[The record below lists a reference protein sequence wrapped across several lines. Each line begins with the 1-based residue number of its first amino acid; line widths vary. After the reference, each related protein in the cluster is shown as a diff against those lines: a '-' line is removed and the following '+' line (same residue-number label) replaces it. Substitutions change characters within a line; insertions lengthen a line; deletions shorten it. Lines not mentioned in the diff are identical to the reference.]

1 MAGMTPQQFQAWLE
15 EGERLGR
22 LRGRVTDDGLPV
34 EPDGL
39 PTPQPLPGEGLEGVV
54 VTDDSGAISLDEFKA
69 AQSEMLAAPAPG
81 GGQSADPTAGLPRNA
96 AADQGGVW
104 NWVTGDSRRE
114 FDIPEL
120 APDLGAQMASSL
132 AFDDEGKQGILGK
145 MMADQNPTFTQDKFG
160 NSVVTFGAGP
170 NKGQSFYVNR
180 PGFSM
185 QDATTLGTNIA
196 MTAIP
201 GGLAARGAV
210 GLGLRGVTAV
220 GGSAALGAMAGE
232 TARQAGG
239 NALGD
244 ETRANNL
251 IPGVDLPELAM
262 AGLGEGVP
270 TGVAFDIT
278 NQMRPRGTPV
288 DIDQRIAQAADL
300 SDATGAR
307 FTRGQVLNTRD
318 ATTRMNNL
326 TGFRETSGVMDN
338 FLREQDAT
346 AQRLAD
352 DFIGNSAAPSP
363 VLLETEAKSA
373 AESVIK
379 SAKESRKAQGD
390 PLFTAALDGKP
401 DIDTTPLVS
410 QLETLSK
417 TTVKGVPFG
426 NKLKSTIDI
435 LKADDDW
442 LLNPRQIQ
450 SVRLS
455 ISDAIKEAERAGNNN
470 LAKQLIDVEDQM
482 TAFLD
487 LNAAGYKQA
496 NDVWKQLSVPVK
508 ELQDSAI
515 NDLAKL
521 DQFGLERFAER
532 VFGRSSTAR
541 QREFVK
547 QNLDK
552 VDPQTY
558 RRLAQSELERRMSLL
573 DDTELASGPRNI
585 PQQINKALFR
595 NPKEREMWKQ
605 AFPDMAD
612 QIDQLHEV
620 LNIFTRGRATG
631 SNTVDKAR
639 DAAEMSSRLDN
650 IRADN
655 GTTFLGFLKQVPAW
669 MARKSLGSVG
679 EARTAAKREAALAKE
694 LDNDFAAM
702 ADEFAEKVG
711 RTNTPQGRTV
721 SAFLQ
726 SLRQFAGSDPMPTE
740 EPAQA
745 GTGILT
751 E

>member
-1 MAGMTPQQFQAWLE
+1 MAGQSSFGMTDEEFRAWQE
-15 EGERLGR
+15 EGERIGQ
-22 LRGRVTDDGLPV
+22 LRGRVTDDGQPV
-34 EPDGL
+34 VEGEAD
-39 PTPQPLPGEGLEGVV
+39 TPS
-54 VTDDSGAISLDEFKA
+54 DGAISLDDFKA
-69 AQSEMLAAPAPG
+69 AQAEMLAPPAAAAA
-81 GGQSADPTAGLPRNA
+81 QATDPLAGLPRNA
-96 AADQGGVW
+96 TAGQGGIL
-104 NWVTGDSRRE
+104 NFITGDSRRE

-120 APDLGAQMASSL
+120 SPDLGAQMASSL
-132 AFDDEGKQGILGK
+132 AFDDEGKQGILGQ
-145 MMADQNPTFTQDKFG
+145 MMADQSPTFTQDKFG

-170 NKGQSFYVNR
+170 NKGKSFYVNR

-185 QDATTLGTNIA
+185 QDGTTLATNVA

-201 GGLAARGAV
+201 GGVVARTAV
-210 GLGLRGVTAV
+210 GAGLRGATAV
-220 GGSAALGAMAGE
+220 GGSAALGAMTGE
-232 TARQAGG
+232 TARQAVG

-244 ETRANNL
+244 ETRADNL

-262 AGLGEGVP
+262 AAIGEGVP
-270 TGVAFDIT
+270 TGMAFDMT

-288 DIDQRIAQAADL
+288 DIDERINQAATL
-300 SDATGAR
+300 SDNTGAQ

-318 ATTRMNNL
+318 AATRMNNL

-346 AQRLAD
+346 AQRMAD
-352 DFIGNSAAPSP
+352 DFVSRSATPSP
-363 VLLETEAKSA
+363 ILLETEAKTA
-373 AESVIK
+373 ADSVIR
-379 SAKESRKAQGD
+379 SAKETRKAQGD

-401 DIDTTPLVS
+401 AVDTAPLVS
-410 QLETLSK
+410 QLEALSK
-417 TTVKGVPFG
+417 NTVEGVPFG

-455 ISDAIKEAERAGNNN
+455 ISDSIKEAEKAGNNN
-470 LAKQLIDVEDQM
+470 LARQLIDVEDSM
-482 TAFLD
+482 NAFLD
-487 LNAAGYKQA
+487 VNATGYKDA
-496 NDVWKQLSVPVK
+496 NEVWQRLSVPVK

-532 VFGRSSTAR
+532 VFGRGSTAR

-547 QNLDK
+547 QNLDS
-552 VDPQTY
+552 VDPETY

-595 NPKEREMWKQ
+595 NPKERDMWKQ
-605 AFPDMAD
+605 AFPDLAD
-612 QIDQLHEV
+612 TIDDLHEV

-639 DAAEMSSRLDN
+639 DAAEMTSRLDN

-655 GTTFLGFLKQVPAW
+655 GTTFFGFLKQIPAW
-669 MARKSLGSVG
+669 AARKSLGSIG
-679 EARTAAKREAALAKE
+679 EARTAQAREAALARE
-694 LDNDFAAM
+694 LDNDFVAM

-711 RTNTPQGRTV
+711 RTNTPQNKTI

-726 SLRQFAGSDPMPTE
+726 SLRQYAGTDPMPTD
-740 EPAQA
+740 EP
-745 GTGILT
+745 TEPGILA